1 MSNVELIGSY
11 WTLASGSLPPD
22 ADSSGAPEYCPFDL
36 VERVEAA
43 AKAGFTGMGFWH
55 TDLQNMAKTRSFSE
69 IKKILDANGIVNIE
83 IEFLLDWFLDGEKK
97 IESDKIKSLLLDAAE
112 GLNARHIKI
121 GDFSNELCPM
131 AKMIERFSSICSE
144 ADERGT
150 SVLFEILPQPFS
162 RINTLDDALALTRGA
177 GAKNGGLMF
186 DIWHNVRNG
195 ISNQEMMDKLTPNDL
210 VGAELNDGFLAR
222 PEDMFDATVNKRLL
236 LGEGEFD
243 VAGFIAALRHV
254 GFNGPFGIEVLSSKL
269 RKLPLDVAAKT
280 AYDTTVAAFK

>member
-1 MSNVELIGSY
+1 MSNIELIGSY
-11 WTLASGSLPPD
+11 WTLASGSLPPG
-22 ADSSGAPEYCPFDL
+22 ADSSGVPEHCPFDL
-36 VERVEAA
+36 VDRVEAA

-55 TDLQNMAKTRSFSE
+55 SDLQNIVKTRSFSE
-69 IKKILDANGIVNIE
+69 VKKILDANGIVNVE

-112 GLNARHIKI
+112 VLNANHIKI
-121 GDFSNELCPM
+121 GDFSNEFCPM
-131 AKMIERFSSICSE
+131 DKMIERFSSICAE
-144 ADERGT
+144 ADDRGT
-150 SVLFEILPQPFS
+150 KILFEILPQPFS

-195 ISNQEMMDKLTPNDL
+195 ISNQEIIDKLTPNDL
-210 VGAELNDGFLAR
+210 VGAELNDGLLVR

-243 VAGFIAALRHV
+243 IEGFIAALKHV

-269 RKLPLDVAAKT
+269 RALPLDVAAKT
-280 AYDTTVAAFK
+280 AYETTLAAFK